1 MPLKQ
6 DLRQNLK
13 TLMGGMPEAALRA
26 EGERAAAALRALPL
40 WDAYRSV
47 LLFLST
53 RHEIDTGPL
62 LEAAFASGKVPFA
75 PRTEGGRL
83 RFHRIPSPRGPWE
96 RGPFGIREPAAL
108 PGTALE
114 AADFPVLVVTPGLGF
129 DRRGGRLGKGGG
141 FYDRF
146 FAEPAVP
153 GAGPLPCFA
162 LGFCAA
168 AQIVP
173 EIPLA
178 AHDKRMNALCTGAGE
193 FFACEPPR
201 GTPR

>member
-6 DLRQNLK
+6 DLRQPLK
-13 TLMGGMPEAALRA
+13 TLMRGMPEAALHT

-62 LEAAFASGKVPFA
+62 LEAAFAAGKVPFA
-75 PRTEGGRL
+75 PRTEGDRL
-83 RFHRIPSPRGPWE
+83 RFHRVPSPWGPWE

-108 PGTALE
+108 PGTALG

-146 FAEPAVP
+146 FAELSAPT
-153 GAGPLPCFA
+153 AGPRSFFA

-168 AQIVP
+168 AQVIP
-173 EIPLA
+173 EIPSE
-178 AHDKRMNALCTGAGE
+178 AHDKRMNALCTGAGD
-193 FFACEPPR
+193 FF
-201 GTPR
+201 TL